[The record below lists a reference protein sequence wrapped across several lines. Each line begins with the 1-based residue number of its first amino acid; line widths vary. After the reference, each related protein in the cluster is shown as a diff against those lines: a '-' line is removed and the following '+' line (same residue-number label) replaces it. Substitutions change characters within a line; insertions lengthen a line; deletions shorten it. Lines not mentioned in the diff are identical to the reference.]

1 MPATPQPG
9 FIVHRQYLKD
19 LSFENPTG
27 PVPAEEA
34 DAIETSI
41 DGHIASH
48 ALQPERWF
56 EVDITLTIVAQF
68 KERTVFLVE
77 LTYIADVELKLIPEP
92 VQAQILA
99 VDVANFMLP
108 QINAVIDHAAKA
120 GGFAELRIADVNFRA
135 LYNRSIRQ
143 PAATATP
150 KPGPARTGLSG
161 SDAGQ

>member
-9 FIVHRQYLKD
+9 FHVHRQYLKD
-19 LSFENPTG
+19 LSFENPTA

-34 DAIETSI
+34 DAIQTSI

-48 ALQPERWF
+48 PLQPERWF
-56 EVDITLTIVAQF
+56 EVDITLTIVAQL

-77 LTYIADVELKLIPEP
+77 LTYVADVELKLIPEP

-99 VDVANFMLP
+99 VDVASFMLP

-120 GGFAELRIADVNFRA
+120 GGFAELRIADMNFRA

-143 PAATATP
+143 SATATTA
-150 KPGPARTGLSG
+150 KPGTARTVSPGP
-161 SDAGQ
+161 DAGQ